1 MVTVPGSLVE
11 PVNPEATFICLRDNV
26 NTDKFT
32 QVNGDQ
38 STWKISRDAM
48 QAACELLWA
57 KANELKVNLKSIAA
71 VASSDPNMFPYQLA
85 DGIFCVCG
93 SHFVF

>member
-1 MVTVPGSLVE
+1 
-11 PVNPEATFICLRDNV
+11 
-26 NTDKFT
+26 
-32 QVNGDQ
+32 
-38 STWKISRDAM
+38 M